1 MRSFLAPLWI
11 VCLALLASCG
21 SSGDTDNTGKCSA
34 LELTDTAAT
43 AKIVNGTPC
52 SGLSKSPVV
61 AVLKNFPDGRT
72 GLCSG
77 TMLSPNKVLTAAH
90 CLEGAA
96 SINILY
102 SLAADNLV
110 SQTASS
116 WNIHPEFTGFSGG
129 GIRNDIGIVH
139 TPVSLPVP
147 NLPILTS
154 RAPKAGDKASIFGY
168 GATSGGASIDGK
180 LRSGAMTLSGVD
192 SNSIFASYDA
202 SLSNVCSGDSGGPLL
217 LQVGN
222 QQAIIGTTSYG
233 TRADCSV
240 GEISVFMNLQSPAA
254 QSFIRRVAPDAR
266 FN

>member
-1 MRSFLAPLWI
+1 MRKFLAFLCI
-11 VCLALLASCG
+11 LCLAFLASCG
-21 SSGDTDNTGKCSA
+21 SDGDTDNTGKCSA
-34 LELTDTAAT
+34 LELTDTVAT

-52 SGLSKSPVV
+52 SGLSISPVV
-61 AVLKNFPDGRT
+61 AVLKNLPDGKT

-90 CLEGAA
+90 CLEGAT
-96 SINILY
+96 SIDILF
-102 SLAADNLV
+102 SIAGDKFVNV
-110 SQTASS
+110 TASS

-129 GIRNDIGIVH
+129 DIRNDLGIVH
-139 TPVSLPVP
+139 SPVSLPVP

-154 RAPKAGDKASIFGY
+154 RAPKAGDTASIFGY
-168 GATSGGASIDGK
+168 GATSGGAAIDGK
-180 LRSGAMTLSGVD
+180 LRAGAMTLSSVD

-222 QQAIIGTTSYG
+222 QQSIIGTTSYG

-240 GEISVFMNLQSPAA
+240 GETSVFMNLQSPSA
-254 QSFIRRVAPDAR
+254 QSFIRSVAPDAR

>member
-11 VCLALLASCG
+11 VCLALITSCG
-21 SSGDTDNTGKCSA
+21 GGGDTDNTGKCSA
-34 LELTDTAAT
+34 LELTDTTAT

-61 AVLKNFPDGRT
+61 AVLKNLPDGKT

-96 SINILY
+96 SIDILFNVAGDKFVY
-102 SLAADNLV
+102 V
-110 SQTASS
+110 TASS

-129 GIRNDIGIVH
+129 DIRNDIGIVH
-139 TPVSLPVP
+139 SPVSLPVP

-154 RAPKAGDKASIFGY
+154 SAPKIGDKASIFGY

-180 LRSGAMTLSGVD
+180 LRSGAMMLSGVD
-192 SNSIFASYDA
+192 GNKIYASFEA
-202 SLSNVCSGDSGGPLL
+202 NASNVCSGDSGGPLL

-222 QQAIIGTTSYG
+222 QQTIVGTTSYG
-233 TRADCSV
+233 TKVDCSV
-240 GEISVFMNLQSPAA
+240 GEVSVFMNLQSPSI
-254 QSFIRRVAPDAR
+254 QSFIRSVAPDAR
-266 FN
+266 YN

>member
-11 VCLALLASCG
+11 ICLALLTSCG
-21 SSGDTDNTGKCSA
+21 GSGETDNTGKCSA

-52 SGLSKSPVV
+52 SGLSISPVV
-61 AVLKNFPDGRT
+61 AVLKNLPDGKT

-90 CLEGAA
+90 CLAGAT
-96 SINILY
+96 SIDILFNI
-102 SLAADNLV
+102 AGDNLV
-110 SQTASS
+110 YVTASS

-129 GIRNDIGIVH
+129 EIRNDIGIVH

-147 NLPILTS
+147 NLPILAS

-180 LRSGAMTLSGVD
+180 LRSGAMTIAGVETD
-192 SNSIFASYDA
+192 KIFANFDA
-202 SLSNVCSGDSGGPLL
+202 SASNTCSGDSGGPML
-217 LQVGN
+217 LQVGG
-222 QQAIIGTTSYG
+222 QQSIIGTTSYG
-233 TRADCSV
+233 TSATCAV
-240 GEISVFMNLQSPAA
+240 GETSAFMNLQSPSIK
-254 QSFIRRVAPDAR
+254 SFILSVAPDAR
-266 FN
+266 YN

>member
-1 MRSFLAPLWI
+1 MRSFLTPLWI

-21 SSGDTDNTGKCSA
+21 GGGNTDNTGKCSA
-34 LELTDTAAT
+34 LELTDIAAT

-52 SGLSKSPVV
+52 SGLSISPVV
-61 AVLKNFPDGRT
+61 AVLKNLPDGKT

-90 CLEGAA
+90 CLEGAT
-96 SINILY
+96 SIDILFNI
-102 SLAADNLV
+102 AGDNFV
-110 SQTASS
+110 YVTASS

-129 GIRNDIGIVH
+129 DIRNDIGIVH

-180 LRSGAMTLSGVD
+180 LRSGAMTLSSVD
-192 SNSIFASYDA
+192 SNTIFARYEA
-202 SLSNVCSGDSGGPLL
+202 SASNVCSGDSGGPLL

-222 QQAIIGTTSYG
+222 QQSIIGTTSYG
-233 TRADCSV
+233 TRVDCSV
-240 GEISVFMNLQSPAA
+240 GEISAFMNLQSPSA
-254 QSFIRRVAPDAR
+254 QSFIRSVAPDAR
-266 FN
+266 YN

>member
-1 MRSFLAPLWI
+1 MRSFLAML
-11 VCLALLASCG
+11 CLALLASCG
-21 SSGDTDNTGKCSA
+21 SGGDTDNTGKCSA
-34 LELTDTAAT
+34 LELTDTIVT

-61 AVLKNFPDGRT
+61 AVLKNLPDSKT

-96 SINILY
+96 SIDILFNVAGDKFVY
-102 SLAADNLV
+102 V
-110 SQTASS
+110 TASS
-116 WNIHPEFTGFSGG
+116 WDIHPEFTGFSGG
-129 GIRNDIGIVH
+129 DIRNDIGIVH
-139 TPVSLPVP
+139 SPVSLPVP

-154 RAPKAGDKASIFGY
+154 RAPEAGDKASIFGY

-180 LRSGAMTLSGVD
+180 LRAGAMTLSGVD
-192 SNSIFASYDA
+192 SNSIFAYYDA

-217 LQVGN
+217 FQVGN
-222 QQAIIGTTSYG
+222 QQSIIGTTSYG
-233 TRADCSV
+233 NTVDCSV